1 MLFSEISVFVFLALP
16 YLLFNSAW
24 SIFKRFCMT
33 CLPKHLLF
41 KITAHMQDL
50 CNAVVMPKRHI
61 KDFVKYLRQISV
73 FCFRI
78 IVHIY
83 FQKLLPYRC
92 LHPKYVPVHILILC
106 FCEVCIE
113 NSYFSKLPDTFH
125 HIMFHQTYHL
135 LKSFPNF

>member
-73 FCFRI
+73 FFFRI

-106 FCEVCIE
+106 FCEVRIE

-125 HIMFHQTYHL
+125 HIIFHQTYHL

>member
-41 KITAHMQDL
+41 KISAHMQDL
-50 CNAVVMPKRHI
+50 CNAVVMPERHS
-61 KDFVKYLRQISV
+61 KDFVKYLRRISV
-73 FCFRI
+73 FFFRI

-92 LHPKYVPVHILILC
+92 LHPKGAMSDV
-106 FCEVCIE
+106 CELCIE

-125 HIMFHQTYHL
+125 HIILHQTYHL
-135 LKSFPNF
+135 LKSCPNF

>member
-41 KITAHMQDL
+41 KITAHMQNL

-73 FCFRI
+73 FFFRI

-92 LHPKYVPVHILILC
+92 LHPKGAMSDV
-106 FCEVCIE
+106 CELCIE

-125 HIMFHQTYHL
+125 HIIFHQTYHL